1 MGFSLLTFALT
12 PQKETT
18 FVKCKLEYCVIIKRI
33 LIVLSES
40 IGWIPMWEEYPDEE
54 VEDYMETYGLLVEDL
69 EVMKAAYRQDNMN
82 CKIIYKYLHVI
93 QTGEYEL

>member
-1 MGFSLLTFALT
+1 ML
-12 PQKETT
+12 
-18 FVKCKLEYCVIIKRI
+18 V
-33 LIVLSES
+33 VLSES

-82 CKIIYKYLHVI
+82 CKIIY
-93 QTGEYEL
+93 Q

>member
-1 MGFSLLTFALT
+1 
-12 PQKETT
+12 
-18 FVKCKLEYCVIIKRI
+18 
-33 LIVLSES
+33 
-40 IGWIPMWEEYPDEE
+40 MWEEYPDEE